1 MSTPHFLDS
10 DPKLAEAIDGIS
22 PVREAHKTILNL
34 EPHTGMPLQA
44 HKRIQISVPL
54 RQDPALTC
62 LSTAT
67 PVGRKSEIQHILT
80 YRFVNIFRMFS
91 RWSGWTRVLTSHPI
105 F

>member
-1 MSTPHFLDS
+1 MSTPHFLDG

-22 PVREAHKTILNL
+22 PVREDHKTILNL

-67 PVGRKSEIQHILT
+67 PVGRKSEIQHLLT
-80 YRFVNIFRMFS
+80 YMF
-91 RWSGWTRVLTSHPI
+91 GKN
-105 F
+105 